1 MVFLFFQQEIKN
13 KFKNRKDTDRH
24 PLQTEDKLVL
34 YVLERNIIIKKATLL
49 IMGSVVIL

>member
-13 KFKNRKDTDRH
+13 KFQKQKGHR
-24 PLQTEDKLVL
+24 QTEDKLVL

>member
-1 MVFLFFQQEIKN
+1 MLVRSSISSAMQ
-13 KFKNRKDTDRH
+13 
-24 PLQTEDKLVL
+24 PLTPLNPNYKQRQTEDNLVL